1 MQPGGTE
8 WQGTRW
14 ELLPDS
20 VLLPSPSPGR
30 PWVLS
35 DSSQSSLLF
44 GLLDTCLE
52 GVGEGAGP
60 GTPLLE
66 KPPQPG
72 EIGQYG
78 AFFIK

>member
-1 MQPGGTE
+1 MAGDEVGTAPRFSSAAQPIS
-8 WQGTRW
+8 WAP
-14 ELLPDS
+14 L
-20 VLLPSPSPGR
+20 
-30 PWVLS
+30 VLS